1 MKRPEKLISYR
12 VYLDGTELIGTA
24 DVKLPSLDAITET
37 VKGAGI
43 AGEVESPTLG
53 HFGPM
58 GITINWVKI
67 TGDVSKLA
75 KQKTHHLDMRGAGQQ
90 YDPSKGE
97 YSVVGQKVVV
107 RAIPKKVD
115 LGKMEVGAKQDTS
128 WEGEVVY
135 MLLVVDGAPKIELD
149 KFNYI
154 YKVNDEDQMAD
165 IRAALAL

>member
-1 MKRPEKLISYR
+1 MKRPEKLISYK

-37 VKGAGI
+37 VKGAGM
-43 AGEVESPTLG
+43 AGEVESPTFG

-67 TGDVSKLA
+67 TGDISKLA
-75 KQKTHHLDMRGAGQQ
+75 KQKAHHLDMRGAGQQ
-90 YDPSKGE
+90 YDVSTGE
-97 YSVVGQKVVV
+97 YSVVPQKVVV
-107 RAIPKKVD
+107 KAIPKKTD
-115 LGKMEVGAKQDTS
+115 LGKLEVGAKQDAS

-135 MLLVVDGAPKIELD
+135 LKLSVEGKEKIELD

-154 YKVNDEDQMAD
+154 FKVDGEEQLAD
-165 IRAALAL
+165 IKAALGM